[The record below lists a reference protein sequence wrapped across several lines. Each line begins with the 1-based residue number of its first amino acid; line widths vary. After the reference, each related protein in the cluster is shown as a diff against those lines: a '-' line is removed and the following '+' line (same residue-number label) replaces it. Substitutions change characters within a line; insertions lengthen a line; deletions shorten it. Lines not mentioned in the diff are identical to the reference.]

1 MPELES
7 DFEPVEPP
15 PDSLDVFDFEPE
27 SEGFDP
33 PSDLDVE
40 PDEVESPRDAED
52 ELRLSV
58 L

>member
-7 DFEPVEPP
+7 DFEPVEPL
-15 PDSLDVFDFEPE
+15 PDSLDVVDFDPE

-40 PDEVESPRDAED
+40 PDEESPRDAEV